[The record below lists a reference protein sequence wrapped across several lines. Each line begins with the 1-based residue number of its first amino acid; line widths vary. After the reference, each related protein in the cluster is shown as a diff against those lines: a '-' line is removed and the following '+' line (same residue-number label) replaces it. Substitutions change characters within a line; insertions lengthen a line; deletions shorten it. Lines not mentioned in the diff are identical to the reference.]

1 MAKIVFVVLHYKVID
16 ITVECIENL
25 LKQNYSNYRILVID
39 NCSNNGSYEKLRELY
54 GENELIEIISL
65 ERNYGFAKGND
76 VGYIVAKHQ
85 YKADFVVVINNDLM
99 IEDTEFCNKLI
110 DLPFD
115 IQVGII
121 GPDIVNK
128 NGLHQNPS
136 VECIVSKKQLKKA
149 ILYTKI
155 KLKLIPIL
163 YHLRSLKKELDN
175 MANLPGECQRN
186 VPLHG
191 SCLIFARPF
200 IDRVEYAFYPDTFL
214 YGEEEFLFYIVRSME
229 LETLYLPSLVVKH
242 LEDVS
247 TDSIK
252 RKPKEKRI
260 FELKNSLKS
269 LRLLEQI
276 WD

>member
-85 YKADFVVVINNDLM
+85 YKADFIVVINNDLM

-115 IQVGII
+115 RQVGII

-136 VECIVSKKQLKKA
+136 VECIVSKKQLKKRFC
-149 ILYTKI
+149 T
-155 KLKLIPIL
+155 
-163 YHLRSLKKELDN
+163 R
-175 MANLPGECQRN
+175 R
-186 VPLHG
+186 
-191 SCLIFARPF
+191 
-200 IDRVEYAFYPDTFL
+200 
-214 YGEEEFLFYIVRSME
+214 
-229 LETLYLPSLVVKH
+229 
-242 LEDVS
+242 
-247 TDSIK
+247 
-252 RKPKEKRI
+252 
-260 FELKNSLKS
+260 
-269 LRLLEQI
+269 
-276 WD
+276 